1 MTDTPSPS
9 PTATAGSSLLQGFLS
24 RGILPVLLVVMFLGF
39 GITQPNVY
47 SLANLENILIQ
58 SSYITVFAAAQ
69 MMVILTRGFDLSL
82 GVTVSLVSVL
92 SGMVMVAWLGGHPGS
107 LVIAVLLGC
116 LAGIVAGCLVGVVNG
131 LCVSLLKVNP
141 FVVTLGTLNIVLA
154 LASTI
159 SGGFPIFD
167 IPNEFNVWFYK
178 ARWFGLPPPVVAAGI
193 MLALTYVI
201 LNRTVLGRSF
211 YLLGGNPRAAL
222 VAGLPSRTY
231 LTLAYV
237 ICSFYAAV
245 GALML
250 TARTG
255 SGEPNLGGN
264 LTLESIAAAVIGGVS
279 LRGGE
284 GTVWSPLQGALF
296 VTVLSNGMNLQR
308 VDGYI
313 QQIILGVVIIGAIF
327 LDTIR
332 RRRA

>member
-1 MTDTPSPS
+1 MTDTTSAS
-9 PTATAGSSLLQGFLS
+9 TGTGGSTLIQGFLA
-24 RGILPVLLVVMFLGF
+24 RGILPVLLVLMFVGF
-39 GITQPNVY
+39 GITEPNVY
-47 SLANLENILIQ
+47 SLANLENIFIQ
-58 SSYITVFAAAQ
+58 SSYIAVFAAAQ
-69 MMVILTRGFDLSL
+69 MLVIVTRGFDLSL
-82 GVTVSLVSVL
+82 GVTVSLVSVF
-92 SGMVMVAWLGGHPGS
+92 SGMVMVWWLGGHPGS
-107 LVIAVLLGC
+107 LAFAVLLGC
-116 LAGIVAGCLVGVVNG
+116 IAGILAGSLVGVVNG

-178 ARWFGLPPPVVAAGI
+178 IRWFGLPPPVVIAGI
-193 MLALTYVI
+193 MLVLTYVI
-201 LNRTVLGRSF
+201 MNRTVLGRSL
-211 YLLGGNPRAAL
+211 YLLGGNPRAAH
-222 VAGLPSRTY
+222 VAGLPSRSY
-231 LTLAYV
+231 LTFAY
-237 ICSFYAAV
+237 ILCSIYAAV

-284 GTVWSPLQGALF
+284 GTVWSPIQGALF
-296 VTVLSNGMNLQR
+296 ITVLSNGMNLQR

-327 LDTIR
+327 LDTVR